1 MRTLKLFIV
10 LSILLSVSLQAQTYG
25 DPTFRKKGIH
35 AGNKIRTVFFNY
47 GLVAGTLGGDPEGE
61 WPIGSGNMYIG
72 DVSPLFGIEA
82 EQSWI
87 DTLRYFNGVSVD
99 TLEDRNGSQY
109 TKFAISEIL
118 DSPILIIDSTQIGN
132 ETIYD
137 TIRYSFVAQVY
148 RTFQSVGTSDGPRGW
163 TDGPAIGDNSWTFE
177 PVPGYANADTD
188 MVALST
194 DLDNDGPDGYPNSED
209 DNGLPDSWPRF
220 WPDKLNDV
228 DDPGWA
234 GSWNGYFGKNV
245 KNADQESYFVMDDNN
260 DREFNFPSLGDGGSE
275 QIFRPDSVNDLRYGM
290 GLSVA
295 VRGLQWSHFLA
306 EDAIFWLYDV
316 TNQGTTN
323 YLKAAFGMMVGTL
336 AGGRC
341 GDSNDD
347 LAYFDAENDI
357 TYSFD
362 SPPAYSPCFDGPVG
376 YAGYAFLESP
386 GNPFDGIDNDAD
398 NAESGSAPFFTA
410 DVFAPVTY
418 NVGDQVVLIDGKTYE
433 RSLVTLSADTTEVF
447 SQGRVVQIIAGET
460 IFSEDVKNLLDDNL
474 NGLIDE
480 DTLNHFANRINRQ
493 APLEPLLPFQ
503 YWDYRSSLTITDAM
517 LDEARDDGIDNDG
530 DWDPTSDDVGLDGV
544 PGTSDYGE
552 GDGLPTS
559 GYTRAA
565 DGSIVDT
572 GLPGEPHIDKT
583 DIDESDQIGL
593 TSFTYFT
600 PPGQVRMSNDAQ
612 LWSKLTPSIDVAND
626 IETNP
631 VDGDFIYGA
640 GFFPLRARQTERFSV
655 GLVFGEDFEDIL
667 NNKITI
673 QQIYDNNYNFA
684 KPPEKP
690 TVRAV
695 PADGKV
701 TLYWDDLAEFSY
713 DPVLGYDFE
722 GYKIY
727 RATDFGF
734 NEINNITDGFGNSI
748 FYEASEQFDLV
759 NDIEGFFAGDLD
771 RVNGAAYYLGDNSG
785 LRHSWTD
792 STVVNGQQYF
802 YAVVS
807 YDHGDL
813 EKNIYPAECSKTI
826 LELNNRLTF
835 DVNTVV
841 ATPNARVSGFEE
853 PNDTGIDHI
862 AGAGNGTLELDFLD
876 NQAVKDNA
884 AYEVVFVDM
893 SNDGIDN
900 DGDWIAFLDIDTSGT
915 MDIADG
921 DTIIHDCG
929 SDGLWAQNIGDPV
942 VRKFGSR
949 LVQIG
954 VYPGP
959 DADGTEGNGKPDPG
973 EPNLDMN
980 DPDEMQAITTAY
992 SVYRDTESGVD
1003 TLVSLSSAFYAGNA
1017 NYQYVRDNHGLE
1029 VPDIRPE
1036 SKVIDG
1042 ARYIFNNVWR
1052 IDADL
1057 DRAKMN
1063 RPDSLTPTITMDI
1076 NVTYNPNKRKIP
1088 HDYEIVF
1095 YDEPVDTSVKYFA
1108 GFNRLYENPINFKVR
1123 DLTTDEMMP
1132 LVGYKTVSGSPRD
1145 FLIYITHQ
1153 TARLDSFI
1161 TWGIKLD
1168 FDDEILPA
1176 TDTTGIDTVLSI
1188 EGTPG
1193 AGDTLWVYT
1202 TKPFSTGDVFSYSTN
1217 SASVSDISGEDW
1229 QDKVRV
1235 VPNPYLAAA
1244 SWEPVNRFAT
1254 GRGERRID
1262 FIHLPAECEIRIYTI
1277 RGDHVQTLI
1286 HDGNIFD
1293 GTVSWDLRTK
1303 EGLDI
1308 AYGIYIYHI
1317 DAGAAG
1323 EAVGKLAIIK

>member
-1 MRTLKLFIV
+1 M
-10 LSILLSVSLQAQTYG
+10 SILKHALIVMLLASVSLQAQSYG

-47 GLVAGTLGGDPEGE
+47 GLVAGTIGGDPEGE

-72 DVSPLFGIEA
+72 DVSPLLGVES

-87 DTLRYFNGVSVD
+87 DTLRYFNASTMD
-99 TLEDRNGSQY
+99 TLEALDGSQF
-109 TKFAISEIL
+109 TKFAILETL
-118 DSPILIIDSTQIGN
+118 DPPIAGEGGD
-132 ETIYD
+132 YP
-137 TIRYSFVAQVY
+137 FVAKVY
-148 RTFQSVGTSDGPRGW
+148 RTFRSVGTSDGPRGW
-163 TDGPAIGDNSWTFE
+163 TDGPIVGDATWTFE
-177 PVPGYANADTD
+177 PVPGYANPDTD
-188 MVALST
+188 LVALST
-194 DLDNDGPDGYPNSED
+194 DLDNDGPDGFPNSED
-209 DNGLPDSWPRF
+209 DNGIPDSWPLF
-220 WPDKLNDV
+220 WPDKLNDI

-234 GSWNGYFGKNV
+234 RSWNGYFGKNV

-260 DREFNFPSLGDGGSE
+260 DREFNYKSLGDPASGTV
-275 QIFRPDSVNDLRYGM
+275 FKPDSVNELRYGM

-295 VRGLQWSHFLA
+295 SRGLQWSHFLA

-341 GDSNDD
+341 GDSEDD

-362 SPPAYSPCFDGPVG
+362 SPPAFSPCFDGPVG

-386 GNPFDGIDNDAD
+386 GNPFDGIDNDSD
-398 NAESGSAPFFTA
+398 NELTGSAPYFTPE
-410 DVFAPVTY
+410 VFAPVSY
-418 NVGDQVVLIDGKTYE
+418 NIGDDIILIDATSYE
-433 RSLVTLSADTTEVF
+433 RSLVTLVEDTTEVF

-460 IFSEDVKNLLDDNL
+460 IFKEDVKNLLDDNL

-480 DTLNHFANRINRQ
+480 DTLNHYANRISRQ
-493 APLEPLLPFQ
+493 APLEPLPPLQ
-503 YWDYRSSLTITDAM
+503 YWDYRSNLVVGDLM

-544 PGTSDYGE
+544 PGTSDLGE
-552 GDGLPTS
+552 GDGVPTS
-559 GYTRAA
+559 GYTQLAS
-565 DGSIVDT
+565 GEIIDT

-600 PPGQVRMSNDAQ
+600 PPGAIRLSADAA
-612 LWSKLTPSIDVAND
+612 LWGKLTPSIDVAND

-695 PADGKV
+695 PGDKKV
-701 TLYWDDLAEFSY
+701 TLYWDDFSEFSY

-748 FYEASEQFDLV
+748 FYESMEQFDLV
-759 NDIEGFFAGDLD
+759 NETQGFFAGDLD

-792 STVVNGQQYF
+792 STVVNGQRYF
-802 YAVVS
+802 YAVVA
-807 YDHGDL
+807 YDRGDL

-826 LELNNRLTF
+826 LELNNNLTY
-835 DVNTVV
+835 DVNTVE
-841 ATPNARVSGFEE
+841 ATPNARVAGYVDPAGS
-853 PNDTGIDHI
+853 GIDHV
-862 AGAGNGTLELDFLD
+862 AGLGTGTLELDILD
-876 NQAVKDNA
+876 NQAVKNGA
-884 AYEVVFVDM
+884 SYSLYFADM

-900 DGDWIAFLDIDTSGT
+900 DDDWVAFLDIDTSGT
-915 MDIADG
+915 LDVADG
-921 DTIIHDCG
+921 DTIIHDTG
-929 SDGLWAQNIGDPV
+929 SDGLWAQNLNDPV
-942 VRKFGSR
+942 MRKFGSR
-949 LVQIG
+949 TVFMG
-954 VYPGP
+954 YYPGP
-959 DADGTEGNGKPDPG
+959 DADGTEGNGRPDPG
-973 EPNLDMN
+973 EPKLDMN
-980 DPDEMQAITTAY
+980 DADEIQAMTTFY
-992 SVYRDTESGVD
+992 SVVRETGLGLDTIVEN
-1003 TLVSLSSAFYAGNA
+1003 SSNFYAGNS
-1017 NYQYVRDNHGLE
+1017 NYQFVRDNHGL
-1029 VPDIRPE
+1029 VQPDIRAE
-1036 SKVIDG
+1036 SKVVDG

-1052 IDADL
+1052 IDPDME
-1057 DRAKMN
+1057 RTTVN
-1063 RPDSLTPTITMDI
+1063 RSEAEMPEISMGI
-1076 NVTYNPNKRKIP
+1076 NVSYNPNQRKIP
-1088 HDYEIVF
+1088 HDYKIVF
-1095 YDEPVDTSVKYFA
+1095 YDDSVATSVKYVA
-1108 GFNRLYENPINFKVR
+1108 SFNKSLLPKPINFKVH
-1123 DLTTDEMMP
+1123 DMTMGEEMP
-1132 LVGYKTVSGSPRD
+1132 LVGYKAIAGSARD

-1153 TARLDSFI
+1153 TAESDSFI
-1161 TWGIKLD
+1161 TWYLTMNFNDVVTPIGI
-1168 FDDEILPA
+1168 
-1176 TDTTGIDTVLSI
+1176 
-1188 EGTPG
+1188 GTP
-1193 AGDTLWVYT
+1193 ADTAWSDIPSLAFGDTMWVYT
-1202 TKPFSTGDVFSYSTN
+1202 KKPFSASDVFEYSTTAAGVTELN
-1217 SASVSDISGEDW
+1217 SAEDW
-1229 QDKVRV
+1229 KEDVRV

-1254 GRGERRID
+1254 GRGDRRVD
-1262 FIHLPAECEIRIYTI
+1262 FIHLPPDCKIRIYTI
-1277 RGDHVQTLI
+1277 RGDHIQTLE

-1293 GTVSWDLRTK
+1293 GTVSWNLRTK

-1308 AYGIYIYHI
+1308 AFGVYIFHI
-1317 DAGAAG
+1317 DAGDAG
-1323 EAVGKLAIIK
+1323 ETVGKLAIVK

>member
-1 MRTLKLFIV
+1 MKTVKY
-10 LSILLSVSLQAQTYG
+10 ILIIGLLAAFSLQAQSYG

-47 GLVAGTLGGDPEGE
+47 GLVAGTIGGDPEGE

-72 DVSPLFGIEA
+72 DVSPLLGIES
-82 EQSWI
+82 EQTWI
-87 DTLRYFNGVSVD
+87 DTFRYFNPLTQD
-99 TLEDRNGSQY
+99 TLLDQRGSQFS
-109 TKFAISEIL
+109 KFSILEIL
-118 DSPILIIDSTQIGN
+118 DPPLQRGDGD
-132 ETIYD
+132 YP
-137 TIRYSFVAQVY
+137 YVARVF
-148 RTFQSVGTSDGPRGW
+148 RTFRSVGTSDGPRGW
-163 TDGPAIGDNSWTFE
+163 TDGPIVGDNTWTFE
-177 PVPGYANADTD
+177 PVPGYANPDTD
-188 MVALST
+188 RVALST
-194 DLDNDGPDGYPNSED
+194 DLDNDGPDGFPNSED
-209 DNGLPDSWPRF
+209 DNGLPDSWPPY
-220 WPDKLNDV
+220 WPDKLNDI

-234 GSWNGYFGKNV
+234 KSWNGYFGKNV
-245 KNADQESYFVMDDNN
+245 KNADQESYYVMDDNN
-260 DREFNFPSLGDGGSE
+260 DREFNYRSLGDPASGLVF
-275 QIFRPDSVNDLRYGM
+275 QPDSVNQLRYGM
-290 GLSVA
+290 GLSVSA
-295 VRGLQWSHFLA
+295 RGLQWSHFLA

-316 TNQGTTN
+316 TNQGTTD

-341 GDSNDD
+341 GDSEDD

-386 GNPFDGIDNDAD
+386 GNPFDGIDNDSD
-398 NAESGSAPFFTA
+398 NELTGSAPYFTA
-410 DVFAPVTY
+410 DVFEAVTFGI
-418 NVGDQVVLIDGKTYE
+418 GDQVVTIDEATYA
-433 RSLVTLSADTTEVF
+433 RSLFTLVDDTTELF
-447 SQGRVVQIIAGET
+447 TQGRVVQIIAGET
-460 IFSEDVKNLLDDNL
+460 VFHEDVKNLLDDNL

-480 DTLNHFANRINRQ
+480 DSLNHYANRIHRQ
-493 APLEPLLPFQ
+493 APLEPLLPLQ
-503 YWDYRSSLTITDAM
+503 YWDFRSSLTVTDAM

-544 PGTSDYGE
+544 PGTSDLGE
-552 GDGLPTS
+552 GDGVPTS
-559 GYTRAA
+559 GYVQGA
-565 DGSIVDT
+565 DGLVVDT
-572 GLPGEPHIDKT
+572 GLPGEPHVDKT

-600 PPGQVRMSNDAQ
+600 PPGQIRLSADDA

-640 GFFPLRARQTERFSV
+640 GFFPLRARATERFSV
-655 GLVFGEDFEDIL
+655 GLVFGEDFDDIL

-695 PADGKV
+695 PGDRKV
-701 TLYWDDLAEFSY
+701 TLYWNDFSEFSY

-734 NEINNITDGFGNSI
+734 NEINNITDGFGNGI
-748 FYEASEQFDLV
+748 FYESMEQFDLI
-759 NDIEGFFAGDLD
+759 NDTQGFFAGDLD
-771 RVNGAAYYLGDNSG
+771 RVNGAAFYLGDNSG

-792 STVVNGQQYF
+792 STVLNGQRYF
-802 YAVVS
+802 YAVVA

-826 LELNNRLTF
+826 LELNNQLTY
-835 DVNTVV
+835 DANTVE
-841 ATPNARVSGFEE
+841 ATPNARVAGFQD
-853 PNDTGIDHI
+853 PNATGINHI
-862 AGAGNGTLELDFLD
+862 AGAGSGTLELDFLD
-876 NQAVKDNA
+876 NQAVKNEA
-884 AYEVVFVDM
+884 SYELHFTDM

-900 DGDWIAFLDIDTSGT
+900 DGDWVAFLDIDSSGT

-921 DTIIHDCG
+921 DTIIHDTG
-929 SDGLWAQNIGDPV
+929 SDGLWAQNVNDPV

-949 LVQIG
+949 RILMG
-954 VYPGP
+954 YYPGP
-959 DADGTEGNGKPDPG
+959 DVDGTEGNGRPDVG

-980 DPDEMQAITTAY
+980 DADEMQAMTTTY
-992 SVYRDTESGVD
+992 SVFRETSSGVD
-1003 TLVSLSSAFYAGNA
+1003 TILSNSSNFYAGNS
-1017 NYQYVRDNHGLE
+1017 NYQYVRDNHGFIE
-1029 VPDIRPE
+1029 PDIRPE
-1036 SKVIDG
+1036 SKVVDG
-1042 ARYIFNNVWR
+1042 VRYIFNNVWR

-1057 DRAKMN
+1057 ESSRMN
-1063 RPDSLTPTITMDI
+1063 RSVEATPVITMDI
-1076 NVTYNPNKRKIP
+1076 NVSYNPNKRKIP

-1095 YDEPVDTSVKYFA
+1095 YDEDVDTSVKYFA
-1108 GFNRLYENPINFKVR
+1108 GFNRLNPLPINFRVK
-1123 DLTTDEMMP
+1123 DLSTDETMP
-1132 LVGYKTVSGSPRD
+1132 LVGYKKVTGSPRD

-1153 TARLDSFI
+1153 TAESDSFI
-1161 TWGIKLD
+1161 TWGVKLAFND
-1168 FDDEILPA
+1168 VIVLP
-1176 TDTTGIDTVLSI
+1176 TDTSPLDTAFSNIV
-1188 EGTPG
+1188 TPG

-1202 TKPFSTGDVFSYSTN
+1202 TKPFSTDDVFSYSTN
-1217 SASVSDISGEDW
+1217 AASVGSIAGSSEWKD
-1229 QDKVRV
+1229 QVRV

-1254 GRGERRID
+1254 GRGERRVD
-1262 FIHLPAECEIRIYTI
+1262 FIHLPAECEIRLYTI
-1277 RGDHVQTLI
+1277 RGDHIKTLV

-1293 GTVSWDLRTK
+1293 GTVSWNLRTK

-1317 DAGAAG
+1317 DAGDAG
-1323 EAVGKLAIIK
+1323 ETVGKLAIVK

>member
-1 MRTLKLFIV
+1 MRALRV
-10 LSILLSVSLQAQTYG
+10 LLAFSFLVGIGLQAQTYG
-25 DPTFRKKGIH
+25 DPTFRKKGVH

-47 GLVAGTLGGDPEGE
+47 GLVAGTVGGDPEGE

-72 DVSPLFGIEA
+72 DVSPLLGIEA
-82 EQSWI
+82 EQTWI
-87 DTLRYFNGVSVD
+87 DTFRYFNGVSID
-99 TLEDRNGSQY
+99 TLESRSGSQF
-109 TKFAISEIL
+109 TNFSISEL
-118 DSPILIIDSTQIGN
+118 LNSPILIIDSTEVAN
-132 ETIYD
+132 EMVYD
-137 TIRYSFVAQVY
+137 TTRYPIVA
-148 RTFQSVGTSDGPRGW
+148 RIFKTFQSVGTSDGPRGW
-163 TDGPAIGDNSWTFE
+163 TDGPAIGASSWTFE
-177 PVPGYANADTD
+177 PVPGYANSDTD
-188 MVALST
+188 LVALST

-220 WPDKLNDV
+220 WPDKLNDIE
-228 DDPGWA
+228 DPGWA

-260 DREFNFPSLGDGGSE
+260 DREFNFPTLGNDGSG
-275 QIFRPDSVNDLRYGM
+275 QIFRADSVNDLRYGM

-295 VRGLQWSHFLA
+295 IRGLQWSHFLA

-386 GNPFDGIDNDAD
+386 GNPFDGIDNDGD
-398 NAESGSAPFFTA
+398 NAETGSAPFLTP
-410 DVFAPVTY
+410 DVFEAVTY
-418 NVGDQVVLIDGKTYE
+418 NVGDQVVLIDGETYA
-433 RSLVTLSADTTEVF
+433 RSLVTLSDDTTEIY
-447 SQGRVVQIIAGET
+447 SQGRIVQIIAGET
-460 IFSEDVKNLLDDNL
+460 IFSENVKNLLDDNL

-480 DTLNHFANRINRQ
+480 DTLNHYANRIDRQ
-493 APLEPLLPFQ
+493 EPLEPLLPYQ
-503 YWDYRSSLTITDAM
+503 YWDYRSSLTVTDAM
-517 LDEARDDGIDNDG
+517 LDEARDDGIDNDS

-544 PGTSDYGE
+544 PGTSDLGE
-552 GDGLPTS
+552 GDGFPTS
-559 GYTRAA
+559 GYIQTA
-565 DGSIVDT
+565 DGSVFDT
-572 GLPGEPHIDKT
+572 GLPGEPHVDKT

-600 PPGQVRMSNDAQ
+600 PPGQIRMSNDAQ

-695 PADGKV
+695 PADGRV

-734 NEINNITDGFGNSI
+734 NEINNITDGFGNNI
-748 FYEASEQFDLV
+748 FYEASEQFDLI

-841 ATPNARVSGFEE
+841 AKPNARVSGFEE
-853 PNDTGIDHI
+853 PTDTGIDHI
-862 AGAGNGTLELDFLD
+862 AGEGSGTLELDFLD
-876 NQAVKDNA
+876 NQAVKDDA
-884 AYEVVFVDM
+884 SYELHFTDM

-900 DGDWIAFLDIDTSGT
+900 DGDWVAFLDNDSSGT
-915 MDIADG
+915 LDIGDG
-921 DTIIHDCG
+921 DTIIHDTG
-929 SDGLWAQNIGDPV
+929 SDGLWAQNVGDPV
-942 VRKFGSR
+942 FRKFLSR
-949 LVQIG
+949 RVLVG
-954 VYPGP
+954 YYPGP
-959 DADGTEGNGKPDPG
+959 DTDGTEGNGKPDPG
-973 EPNLDMN
+973 EPNLDMK
-980 DPDEMQAITTAY
+980 DPDEMQAITSTY
-992 SVYRDTESGVD
+992 SLFRETESGRETVINR
-1003 TLVSLSSAFYAGNA
+1003 SSNFNAGNS
-1017 NYQYVRDNHGLE
+1017 NYQFVRDNHGYSF
-1029 VPDIRPE
+1029 PDIRPE
-1036 SKVIDG
+1036 SQVVDG
-1042 ARYIFNNVWR
+1042 VRFIFNNVWR
-1052 IDADL
+1052 VDANM
-1057 DRAKMN
+1057 AKSGMN
-1063 RPDSLTPTITMDI
+1063 RTLENTPEITLDI
-1076 NVTYNPNKRKIP
+1076 NTSFNAKKRKIP
-1088 HDYEIVF
+1088 HDYEFIF
-1095 YDEPVDTSVKYFA
+1095 YSEPVGTSLTFRSGVASLSAK
-1108 GFNRLYENPINFKVR
+1108 PINFTVR
-1123 DLTTDEMMP
+1123 DMTMDEMMP
-1132 LVGYKTVSGSPRD
+1132 LVGYTPVNGSARD
-1145 FLIYITHQ
+1145 FVVYIVHQ
-1153 TARLDSFI
+1153 TAETDSFV
-1161 TWGIKLD
+1161 TWYLKVA
-1168 FDDEILPA
+1168 FDDVITPMTLTAPA
-1176 TDTTGIDTVLSI
+1176 DTVLSPI
-1188 EGTPG
+1188 TSVG
-1193 AGDTLWVYT
+1193 AGDTLWAYT
-1202 TKPFSTGDVFSYSTN
+1202 TKPFSIEDVFSYSTN
-1217 SASVSDISGEDW
+1217 SASVSNLSDGDW
-1229 QDKVRV
+1229 QDMVRV

-1244 SWEPVNRFAT
+1244 SWEPVNRFAS

-1262 FIHLPAECEIRIYTI
+1262 FIHLPAECEIRLYTI
-1277 RGDHVQTLI
+1277 RGDHIQTLI
-1286 HDGNIFD
+1286 HNGNIFD

-1317 DAGAAG
+1317 DAGEAG
-1323 EAVGKLAIIK
+1323 ETVGKLAIIK

>member
-1 MRTLKLFIV
+1 MKTLKSIIILCLFAAIA
-10 LSILLSVSLQAQTYG
+10 LQAQSYG

-47 GLVAGTLGGDPEGE
+47 GLVAGTIGGDPEGE

-72 DVSPLFGIEA
+72 DVSPLLGIES
-82 EQSWI
+82 EQTWI
-87 DTLRYFNGVSVD
+87 DTFRYFNPLTQD
-99 TLEDRNGSQY
+99 TLVDRGGSQFS
-109 TKFAISEIL
+109 KFSILEIL
-118 DSPILIIDSTQIGN
+118 DPPIQGADGDFPYVAR
-132 ETIYD
+132 IYK
-137 TIRYSFVAQVY
+137 
-148 RTFQSVGTSDGPRGW
+148 TFHSVGTSDGPRGW
-163 TDGPAIGDNSWTFE
+163 TDGPIVGDNTWTFE
-177 PVPGYANADTD
+177 PVPGYANPDTD
-188 MVALST
+188 LVALST
-194 DLDNDGPDGYPNSED
+194 DLDNDGPDGFPNSED
-209 DNGLPDSWPRF
+209 DNGIPDSWPLY
-220 WPDKLNDV
+220 WPDKLNDI

-234 GSWNGYFGKNV
+234 KSWNGYFGKNV
-245 KNADQESYFVMDDNN
+245 KNADQESYYVMDDNN
-260 DREFNFPSLGDGGSE
+260 DREFNYRSLGDPASGLVF
-275 QIFRPDSVNDLRYGM
+275 QPDSVNQLRYGM
-290 GLSVA
+290 GLSVSS
-295 VRGLQWSHFLA
+295 RGLQWSHFLA

-316 TNQGTTN
+316 TNQGTTD

-341 GDSNDD
+341 GDSEDD
-347 LAYFDAENDI
+347 LAYFDAENNI

-386 GNPFDGIDNDAD
+386 GNPFDGIDNDSD
-398 NAESGSAPFFTA
+398 DDLTGSAPFFTA
-410 DVFAPVTY
+410 DVFEAVTY
-418 NVGDQVVLIDGKTYE
+418 EIGDRVVLIDGATYA
-433 RSLVTLSADTTEVF
+433 RSLFTIVDDTTELF
-447 SQGRVVQIIAGET
+447 SQNRVIQVIAGET
-460 IFSEDVKNLLDDNL
+460 VFHEDVKNLLDDNL

-480 DTLNHFANRINRQ
+480 DSLNHYANRIHRQ
-493 APLEPLLPFQ
+493 EPLEPLLPLQ
-503 YWDYRSSLTITDAM
+503 YWDFRSNLIVGDAM
-517 LDEARDDGIDNDG
+517 LDEARDDGVDNDG

-544 PGTSDYGE
+544 PGTSDLGE
-552 GDGLPTS
+552 GDGVPTS
-559 GYTRAA
+559 GYVQGA
-565 DGSIVDT
+565 DGLVVDT

-600 PPGQVRMSNDAQ
+600 PPGQIRLSADAA

-640 GFFPLRARQTERFSV
+640 GFFPLRARATERFSV
-655 GLVFGEDFEDIL
+655 GLVFGEDFDDIL

-695 PADGKV
+695 PGDRKV
-701 TLYWDDLAEFSY
+701 TLYWNDFSEFSY

-734 NEINNITDGFGNSI
+734 NEINNITDGFGNGI
-748 FYEASEQFDLV
+748 FYEAMEQFDLV
-759 NDIEGFFAGDLD
+759 NETQGFFAGDLD
-771 RVNGAAYYLGDNSG
+771 RVNGAAFYLGDNSG

-792 STVVNGQQYF
+792 STVVNGQRYF
-802 YAVVS
+802 YAVVA

-826 LELNNRLTF
+826 LELNNQITF
-835 DVNTVV
+835 DANTVE
-841 ATPNARVSGFEE
+841 ATPNARVAGFLD
-853 PNDTGIDHI
+853 PNATGIHHI
-862 AGAGNGTLELDFLD
+862 AGFGSGTLELDFLD
-876 NQAVKDNA
+876 NQAVKDQA
-884 AYEVVFVDM
+884 SYELHFTDM

-900 DGDWIAFLDIDTSGT
+900 DGDWIAFLDNDTSGT

-921 DTIIHDCG
+921 DTIIDDTG
-929 SDGLWAQNIGDPV
+929 SDGLWAQNINDPV

-949 LVQIG
+949 RILMG
-954 VYPGP
+954 YYPGP
-959 DADGTEGNGKPDPG
+959 DADGTEGNGRPDVG
-973 EPNLDMN
+973 EPHLDLN
-980 DPDEMQAITTAY
+980 DADELQAMTTTY
-992 SVYRDTESGVD
+992 SVYRETSSGIDTI
-1003 TLVSLSSAFYAGNA
+1003 VSNSSNFYAGNS
-1017 NYQYVRDNHGLE
+1017 NYQYVRDNHGFE
-1029 VPDIRPE
+1029 EPDIRPE
-1036 SKVIDG
+1036 SNVVDG
-1042 ARYIFNNVWR
+1042 VRYIFNNVWR

-1057 DRAKMN
+1057 ERSMMN
-1063 RPDSLTPTITMDI
+1063 RPVEETPEITMDI
-1076 NVTYNPNKRKIP
+1076 NVSYNPNKRKIP

-1108 GFNRLYENPINFKVR
+1108 GFNRLNPLPINFRVK
-1123 DLTTDEMMP
+1123 DMSTNQAMP
-1132 LVGYKTVSGSPRD
+1132 LVGYKKVTGSPRD

-1153 TARLDSFI
+1153 TAESDSFI
-1161 TWGIKLD
+1161 TWGVKLAFND
-1168 FDDEILPA
+1168 VIVLP
-1176 TDTTGIDTVLSI
+1176 TDTTPLDTAFSNI
-1188 EGTPG
+1188 ATPA

-1202 TKPFSTGDVFSYSTN
+1202 TKPFSTDDVFSYSTN
-1217 SASVSDISGEDW
+1217 AASVAAIAGASEWKD
-1229 QDKVRV
+1229 QVRV

-1254 GRGERRID
+1254 GRGERRVD
-1262 FIHLPAECEIRIYTI
+1262 FIHLPAECEIRLYTI
-1277 RGDHVQTLI
+1277 RGDHIKTLV

-1308 AYGIYIYHI
+1308 AYGVYIFHI
-1317 DAGAAG
+1317 DAGDAG
-1323 EAVGKLAIIK
+1323 ETFGKLAIVK

>member
-1 MRTLKLFIV
+1 MKAIK
-10 LSILLSVSLQAQTYG
+10 ILLSLTFLMVLALQAQPYG

-35 AGNKIRTVFFNY
+35 SGNKIRTVFFNY
-47 GLVAGTLGGDPEGE
+47 GLVAGTIGGDPEGE

-72 DVSPLFGIEA
+72 DVSPLLGVES
-82 EQSWI
+82 EQSWV
-87 DTLRYFNGVSVD
+87 DTFRYFNLVTMD
-99 TLEDRNGSQY
+99 TLVDQGGSQF
-109 TKFAISEIL
+109 TKFSIL
-118 DSPILIIDSTQIGN
+118 ETLTSPLIVDD
-132 ETIYD
+132 ETYP
-137 TIRYSFVAQVY
+137 FVARIY
-148 RTFQSVGTSDGPRGW
+148 KTFQSVGTSDGPRGW
-163 TDGPAIGDNSWTFE
+163 TDGPNSGGNTWTFE
-177 PVPGYANADTD
+177 PVPGYANPDTD
-188 MVALST
+188 LVAMST
-194 DLDNDGPDGYPNSED
+194 DLDNDGPDGFPNSED
-209 DNGLPDSWPRF
+209 DNGLPDSWPAY

-234 GSWNGYFGKNV
+234 GSWNGYFGKDV

-260 DREFNFPSLGDGGSE
+260 DREFNYKSLGSPTSGLV
-275 QIFRPDSVNDLRYGM
+275 FRPDSINDLRYGM

-386 GNPFDGIDNDAD
+386 GNAFDGIDNDAD
-398 NAESGSAPFFTA
+398 DAETGSAPFFTP

-418 NVGDQVVLIDGKTYE
+418 NVGDQVVVIDEATYA
-433 RSLVTLSADTTEVF
+433 RSLVTLESDTTEVL
-447 SQGRVVQIIAGET
+447 SQGRIIQIIAGET
-460 IFSEDVKNLLDDNL
+460 VFTEDVKNLLDDNL

-480 DTLNHFANRINRQ
+480 DTLNHYANRLNRQ
-493 APLEPLLPFQ
+493 APLEPLQPLQ
-503 YWDYRSSLTITDAM
+503 YWDYRSSLTVNDAM
-517 LDEARDDGIDNDG
+517 LDEARNDGIDNDG

-544 PGTSDYGE
+544 PGTSDLGE

-559 GYTRAA
+559 GYTQGA
-565 DGSIVDT
+565 DGQYIDT

-600 PPGQVRMSNDAQ
+600 PPGKIRMSNDAQ
-612 LWSKLTPSIDVAND
+612 LWSKLSPSIDVAND

-640 GFFPLRARQTERFSV
+640 GFFPLMAKQTERFSV
-655 GLVFGEDFEDIL
+655 GLVFGEDFDDIL

-695 PADGKV
+695 PADGRV
-701 TLYWDDLAEFSY
+701 TLYWDDAAEFSY
-713 DPVLGYDFE
+713 DPVLGYDFQ

-734 NEINNITDGFGNSI
+734 NEINNITDGFGNNI
-748 FYEASEQFDLV
+748 FYESMEQFDLV
-759 NDIEGFFAGDLD
+759 DDIQGFFAGDLD

-785 LRHSWTD
+785 LRHAWSD
-792 STVVNGQQYF
+792 STVVNGQRYF

-807 YDHGDL
+807 YDRGDI

-826 LELNNRLTF
+826 LELNNQLTF
-835 DVNTVV
+835 DVNTVE
-841 ATPNARVSGFEE
+841 AKPNARVAGYEE
-853 PNDTGIDHI
+853 PNDSGIEHVS
-862 AGAGNGTLELDFLD
+862 GAGSGTLELDFLD
-876 NQAVKDNA
+876 NQAVKDQA
-884 AYEVVFVDM
+884 SYELTFADM

-900 DGDWIAFLDIDTSGT
+900 DGDWVAFLDNDTSGT
-915 MDIADG
+915 LDIAQG
-921 DTIIHDCG
+921 DTIIDDVG

-949 LVQIG
+949 RVLLG
-954 VYPGP
+954 YYPGP
-959 DADGTEGNGKPDPG
+959 DADGTEGNGVPDPG
-973 EPNLDMN
+973 ESNLDMN

-992 SVYRDTESGVD
+992 SVYRETDSGLDTV
-1003 TLVSLSSAFYAGNA
+1003 VSNSSNFNAGNS
-1017 NYQYVRDNHGLE
+1017 NYQYVRDNHNLDE
-1029 VPDIRPE
+1029 PDIRPE
-1036 SKVIDG
+1036 SRVIDG

-1052 IDADL
+1052 IDPDL
-1057 DRAKMN
+1057 KRTHMN
-1063 RPDSLTPTITMDI
+1063 RPDSLTPTISMDI
-1076 NVTYNPNKRKIP
+1076 NVSYNSHKRKLP

-1095 YDEPVDTSVKYFA
+1095 YDQPIDTSVKYFA
-1108 GFNRLYENPINFKVR
+1108 GFNRLYEKPINFTVK
-1123 DLTTDEMMP
+1123 DLTTNTRMP

-1145 FLIYITHQ
+1145 FLIYIVHQ
-1153 TARLDSFI
+1153 TAQTDSFV
-1161 TWGIKLD
+1161 TWGLKLA
-1168 FDDEILPA
+1168 FDDTIVPA
-1176 TDTTGIDTVLSI
+1176 TDTTDTDTLFSMQS
-1188 EGTPG
+1188 TPG
-1193 AGDTLWVYT
+1193 VGDTLWAYT
-1202 TKPFSTGDVFSYSTN
+1202 TKPFSAGDVFHYATN
-1217 SASVSDISGEDW
+1217 AATAELLSSDNW
-1229 QDKVRV
+1229 QEKVRV

-1262 FIHLPAECEIRIYTI
+1262 FIHLPVSCEIRIYTI
-1277 RGDHVQTLI
+1277 KGAHIQTLY
-1286 HDGNIFD
+1286 HDGSIFD
-1293 GTVSWDLRTK
+1293 GTVSWNLKTK

-1317 DAGAAG
+1317 DAGEAG
-1323 EAVGKLAIIK
+1323 ETVGKLAIIK